1 MLEPKAIELM
11 SKPNYAV
18 ITTLLPDG
26 HPQTQMVWVDHDDE
40 HVLVNTERDRQKA
53 KNVVDDPRATVL
65 VFDRENMYSWVE
77 IRGEV
82 IDVIGG
88 QQARDHIDALAKKYM
103 GRDDY
108 PNPIAS
114 ERVILKIKPNRQV
127 VK

>member
-26 HPQTQMVWVDHDDE
+26 HPHTQMVWIDHDDE

>member
-18 ITTLLPDG
+18 ISTLLPSG

-65 VFDRENMYSWVE
+65 IFDRGNMYSWVE

-82 IDVIGG
+82 IEVIGG
-88 QQARDHIDALAKKYM
+88 QQARDHIDALAEKYM